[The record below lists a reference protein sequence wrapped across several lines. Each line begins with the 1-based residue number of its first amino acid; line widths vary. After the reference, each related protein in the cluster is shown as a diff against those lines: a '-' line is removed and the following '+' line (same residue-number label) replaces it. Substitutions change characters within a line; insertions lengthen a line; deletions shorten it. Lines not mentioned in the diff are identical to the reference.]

1 MRDDL
6 FLEEYTQKLLD
17 AVRTAIRNI
26 PPRNHTSSSVKN
38 FHRQIIKEI
47 NKLEDES
54 LTVIK
59 NASKKHLP

>member
-17 AVRTAIRNI
+17 SVRATLRNT
-26 PPRNHTSSSVKN
+26 PPKCFSSEHN
-38 FHRQIIKEI
+38 RRQIIKGI

-54 LTVIK
+54 LTIIK
-59 NASKKHLP
+59 NESKNTP